1 MPWVPTMDAL
11 TSFAVGAGQ
20 KLRNGHPLLLLF
32 RNPKWWTIHQDL
44 SRRRCCCGDRPDGRV
59 LLDELLLDLFKNL
72 SLIEPFASTGI
83 LLSLVLN
90 LAISSPVSSSAPSEL
105 THSSSEERLDSSG

>member
-20 KLRNGHPLLLLF
+20 KLRNGHPLLLLL
-32 RNPKWWTIHQDL
+32 RNPKWWAIHQDL

-59 LLDELLLDLFKNL
+59 LLDELLLDFFENL
-72 SLIEPFASTGI
+72 SLIEPFASTGL
-83 LLSLVLN
+83 LLSLVFN
-90 LAISSPVSSSAPSEL
+90 LGYQLTGIVLCPVRTGTLFVRRAA
-105 THSSSEERLDSSG
+105 